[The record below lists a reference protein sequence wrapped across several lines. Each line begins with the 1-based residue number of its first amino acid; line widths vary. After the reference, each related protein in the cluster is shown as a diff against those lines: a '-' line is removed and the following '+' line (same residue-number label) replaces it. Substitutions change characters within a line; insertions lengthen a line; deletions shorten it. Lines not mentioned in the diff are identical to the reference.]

1 MEVREREQKNICR
14 NDCYCPKCGEGYKF
28 KDSRPADL
36 KQSKYEENHPQAY
49 HSQITENKDKKK
61 FLKAVREKVTNYI

>member
-1 MEVREREQKNICR
+1 MIDIALN
-14 NDCYCPKCGEGYKF
+14 GEGYKF

-49 HSQITENKDKKK
+49 HSQITENKDKKILESSQRK
-61 FLKAVREKVTNYI
+61 SDKLHTGENNLNEY